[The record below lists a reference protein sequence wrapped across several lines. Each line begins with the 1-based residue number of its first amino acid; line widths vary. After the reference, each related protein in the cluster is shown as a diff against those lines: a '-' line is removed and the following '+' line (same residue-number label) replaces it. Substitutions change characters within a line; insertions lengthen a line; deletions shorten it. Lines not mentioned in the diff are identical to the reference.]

1 MDTCNPTKLPCT
13 SEMKLTKDM
22 EAKTEE
28 EKKQMATI
36 PYRSLVGSILYLQL
50 TRPDIAYAVKELSR
64 FLINPGPKMWAAAK
78 NVLRYLK
85 GTSTHGIQFGGRSA
99 YNTSATSPSHLVGFS
114 DSDWAGQLD
123 DRKSTSGNICYLNN
137 GAIISFASKTQ
148 ICVALSTAESEY
160 IALGEAAREAIYLR
174 MLLKDLGHEQKEPT
188 VIFEDNIAAEKL
200 SKNNI
205 QHGRTKH
212 IDIKHHFIREVVQS
226 KQIEIKHIASS
237 EMLADILTEA
247 LAFPIFNKLRQNVT
261 VPK

>member
-1 MDTCNPTKLPCT
+1 MSQPRVEDWQLI
-13 SEMKLTKDM
+13 EDV
-22 EAKTEE
+22 AKYLQYRPKVRTAYLWQSEE
-28 EKKQMATI
+28 EG
-36 PYRSLVGSILYLQL
+36 RV
-50 TRPDIAYAVKELSR
+50 VK
-64 FLINPGPKMWAAAK
+64 A
-78 NVLRYLK
+78 
-85 GTSTHGIQFGGRSA
+85 
-99 YNTSATSPSHLVGFS
+99 FS

-123 DRKSTSGNICYLNN
+123 DRKSTSGTIFYLNN
-137 GAIISFASKTQ
+137 GAISFASKTQ
-148 ICVALSTAESEY
+148 KCVALSTAESEY

-237 EMLADILTEA
+237 EMLADILTKA

>member
-1 MDTCNPTKLPCT
+1 
-13 SEMKLTKDM
+13 
-22 EAKTEE
+22 
-28 EKKQMATI
+28 
-36 PYRSLVGSILYLQL
+36 
-50 TRPDIAYAVKELSR
+50 
-64 FLINPGPKMWAAAK
+64 
-78 NVLRYLK
+78 
-85 GTSTHGIQFGGRSA
+85 
-99 YNTSATSPSHLVGFS
+99 
-114 DSDWAGQLD
+114 
-123 DRKSTSGNICYLNN
+123 
-137 GAIISFASKTQ
+137 
-148 ICVALSTAESEY
+148 
-160 IALGEAAREAIYLR
+160 

-237 EMLADILTEA
+237 EMLADILTKA